1 MSFTISLNYGWCDPE
16 PELLPHGVFVAS
28 LGLNTQLADSLVST
42 VGQLRAGV
50 FSFIEINVDSI
61 LVDESVAARARLLK
75 ENGKIPQLVSGLSSQ
90 GNYQLF
96 FSKSFNLPK
105 IQSFQLYFGLIDS
118 LDSGKSNLGI
128 KQQTNSHRVLLIGS
142 QKSIEPAWVDGEL
155 LLRWQSNLT
164 NGSGLTSI
172 FTTRLIMKTGLWL
185 DIQVTKRMKDVN
197 ISSKISWSNQQILS
211 EIESVRRLAKN
222 ISRMRQQKTN

>member
-61 LVDESVAARARLLK
+61 LADESIAARVRLLK

-105 IQSFQLYFGLIDS
+105 IKG
-118 LDSGKSNLGI
+118 
-128 KQQTNSHRVLLIGS
+128 
-142 QKSIEPAWVDGEL
+142 
-155 LLRWQSNLT
+155 
-164 NGSGLTSI
+164 
-172 FTTRLIMKTGLWL
+172 
-185 DIQVTKRMKDVN
+185 
-197 ISSKISWSNQQILS
+197 
-211 EIESVRRLAKN
+211 
-222 ISRMRQQKTN
+222 